1 MYHTTIAVDLGK
13 SVFELALSRHPGKVS
28 ERLRLS
34 RSRFQRFFA
43 EHQPATVLLEACS
56 SAHYWAR
63 EFRTLGH
70 HVLLLPPH
78 AVRPY
83 VTGNKTNRTDAKAIL
98 EAYRNEEILPV
109 PVKSLDLQV
118 LTMLHRYRSACVAQ
132 RTARINTM
140 RGILRELGITIPQGA
155 RQVVPALRA
164 LINDP
169 KGNLP
174 HALRPIL
181 DDASAEILDLKERV
195 HNVERQLEA
204 LAKDNPVVTRLRSIP
219 GIGLLTAT
227 ALFAFVGDVHRFRS
241 GRHFSSYI
249 GLTPR
254 ERSTGTIR
262 RLGRISKRGDRY
274 LRMLL
279 IHGARSVLCH
289 AKRFDSHDRLRA
301 WALHIEQT
309 RGHNK
314 AATALANKLARIAW
328 AVWKNGGDFLSI
340 N

>member
-13 SVFELALSRHPGKVS
+13 SVFEVALSHHPGKVNK
-28 ERLRLS
+28 RLRLS

-43 EHQPATVLLEACS
+43 EHQPATVLFEACG

-63 EFRTLGH
+63 EFRTFGH

-118 LTMLHRYRSACVAQ
+118 LATLHRYRSACVAQ

-155 RQVVPALRA
+155 RQVVPALRS
-164 LINDP
+164 LIVDP
-169 KGNLP
+169 QGNLP

-181 DDASAEILDLKERV
+181 DDASAEILELKERTR
-195 HNVERQLEA
+195 NIERQLEN
-204 LAKDNPVVTRLRSIP
+204 LAKDNPIVTRLRSIP

-227 ALFAFVGDVHRFRS
+227 ALLAFVGDVHRFRS
-241 GRHFSSYI
+241 GRHFSSYL

-254 ERSTGTIR
+254 ERSTGSIR
-262 RLGRISKRGDRY
+262 RLGRISKHGDRY

-289 AKRFDSHDRLRA
+289 AKRLDSHDRLRA
-301 WALHIEQT
+301 WALSLEQS

-328 AVWKNGGDFLSI
+328 AVWKNGGDFVSS